1 MENLT
6 ITEEKVVSYLLGE
19 LSEKDQSDLEERFIL
34 DSETHT
40 LLCEVEDDLIADYV
54 RGRLEP
60 HDLKRFEGHYLST
73 YSNRERV
80 RVARVFLPMIDEAV
94 ATELIE
100 STERL
105 TLWQKLSSSVPIL
118 RWAIGMMAALGLF
131 LFAWGGSWTVDVTRR
146 MRDEVDTVRME
157 SKRRESELL
166 QQIDNEKRRN
176 IELANEI
183 EQLRKQLTPITS
195 PPKATAALR
204 IIKHVIVADTL
215 RDDKARPISKLII
228 PPETERVQLDYK
240 MEDPGYP
247 SYRAELYSSSGEKIW
262 SSEGVSPLL
271 NQSVATLT
279 ITLPASEF
287 ANGSYTLSVSGLS
300 KTGSVDP
307 LSKPTFQV
315 EKR

>member
-6 ITEEKVVSYLLGE
+6 ITEERVLSYLLGD
-19 LSEKDQSDLEERFIL
+19 LSEKDQTAIEERFIL
-34 DSETHT
+34 DSETFT
-40 LLCEVEDDLIADYV
+40 LVCDVEDDLIADYV

-60 HDLKRFEGHYLST
+60 HDLKRFEGYYLLT
-73 YSNRERV
+73 DSNRERV
-80 RVARVFLPMIDEAV
+80 RVARVFLLMIDETA
-94 ATELIE
+94 AIEQIE

-118 RWAIGMMAALGLF
+118 RWAIGMMAAMSLF
-131 LFAWGGSWTVDVTRR
+131 LFAWGGSWMVDVTTR
-146 MRDEVDTVRME
+146 MRDEIESVRLQ
-157 SKRRESELL
+157 SKLRESELL

-176 IELANEI
+176 IQLANEI

-195 PPKATAALR
+195 EPKATAILG
-204 IIKHVIVADTL
+204 IIKHVIVAETL
-215 RDDKARPISKLII
+215 RDDKARPTPSLII
-228 PPETERVQLDYK
+228 PPQTERVQLDYK

-247 SYRAELYSSSGEKIW
+247 SYRVELYSSSGEKIR
-262 SSEGVSPLL
+262 SSDSISARL

-279 ITLPASEF
+279 IILSASEF
-287 ANGSYTLSVSGLS
+287 ANGSYTLSVSGIS

-307 LSKPTFQV
+307 LSKSTFQV